1 MTCSLGHVQSVLL
14 AEISSQMQGKKK
26 QQPMCIKMYIQ
37 RKNLILARWF
47 TVIYSLCIK

>member
-26 QQPMCIKMYIQ
+26 QQQTMCIKMYIQ
-37 RKNLILARWF
+37 WKNLILAR
-47 TVIYSLCIK
+47 